1 MVRLIYFFYIFI
13 NAFLLSFQ
21 DKSGY
26 SLCVWFGPPPYYS
39 SVNVSPFIQ
48 VFFSWMFGIFLFC
61 FSRKKEIYLKV
72 LSPLLLLFNN
82 PAFCKEGSIHRYTTT
97 RTMLLPFRSFLQFWN
112 VGAYI
117 YFRFIPVQ
125 GKSLGLPPF
134 ASQMRKL
141 RLHVLVF
148 NLVEQ

>member
-26 SLCVWFGPPPYYS
+26 SLFVWFGHLLTILLSTFLPL
-39 SVNVSPFIQ
+39 FK
-48 VFFSWMFGIFLFC
+48 FFSHGCLAFFC
-61 FSRKKEIYLKV
+61 FVFPEKKKSIWRFF
-72 LSPLLLLFNN
+72 PLFSFFLTILLFV
-82 PAFCKEGSIHRYTTT
+82 KKVQYTDIQQLGQCCY
-97 RTMLLPFRSFLQFWN
+97 RFDHLQFWN